1 MQFVVII
8 KKISCSHVFRTLH
21 IFNYCK
27 ILLLELFWK
36 CTSFTHM
43 DFWGY
48 SEILLKLCQAWMETV
63 DGQTSSSVPTDIT
76 VQDGTLSW
84 SISHCCFVLVLSL
97 GFRGGPENWIRFS
110 FNTVVQSVFPQPWP
124 VTLSQL
130 LNDTMIL
137 HCRDGLHH
145 LHAASLETRTMTI
158 LGWFL
163 LLFPPFNIDQTQ
175 LEDISLL
182 SFIHGEKHILSLRL
196 TFCLSPQTQIVHF
209 ISYLL

>member
-1 MQFVVII
+1 MH
-8 KKISCSHVFRTLH
+8 KL
-21 IFNYCK
+21 Y
-27 ILLLELFWK
+27 
-36 CTSFTHM
+36 THG
-43 DFWGY
+43 FWGY

-63 DGQTSSSVPTDIT
+63 DGQTSLSVPTDIT

-84 SISHCCFVLVLSL
+84 SISHCCLVLVLSL
-97 GFRGGPENWIRFS
+97 GFRRGPENWIRFS
-110 FNTVVQSVFPQPWP
+110 FSTVVQSVFPQPWP

-130 LNDTMIL
+130 LNETMIL
-137 HCRDGLHH
+137 HCRDGLLH
-145 LHAASLETRTMTI
+145 LHAASLETRTITI
-158 LGWFL
+158 VGWFL

-209 ISYLL
+209 ISYWL